1 MRNKEK
7 SLPARKAK
15 WVKLNIMDSQ
25 AIQVNSAGELKSL
38 EQTQFNLF
46 LNANLTLKKE
56 VEEYLKKQGKIL
68 VNGEE
73 GIRDEVIQELL
84 AMFMEFTKNIIF
96 NQERVKKVE
105 NQGKITARDLDDQ
118 LHQANLFN

>member
-1 MRNKEK
+1 
-7 SLPARKAK
+7 
-15 WVKLNIMDSQ
+15 MDSQ
-25 AIQVNSAGELKSL
+25 AIQVNSARELKSL

-56 VEEYLKKQGKIL
+56 VEEYLKKQEKIL

-73 GIRDEVIQELL
+73 GIRDEVIQKLL